1 MARIKDEQQLQ
12 MLTRQR
18 AAELAHVS
26 LSTVD
31 RWILHGDL
39 QAYRLGPK
47 AVRIRLTDLQDF
59 LVARTWDDL

>member
-1 MARIKDEQQLQ
+1 MSSVKEQQLQ
-12 MLTRQR
+12 MITRQR
-18 AAELAHVS
+18 AAELADVS

-47 AVRIRLTDLQDF
+47 AVRIRLTDLHEF
-59 LVARTWDDL
+59 MTSRTWDDL